1 MVKILGAAVAAIV
14 IALAG
19 FFGFQFYTQHRIA
32 GQIESSFEQIRAAG
46 GKASHGKVSFNLLS
60 RTVTVADIATQ
71 SAAQPPV
78 SVKIAS
84 ITASDVSQP
93 EATRFSA
100 DRIEAADVEIGA
112 AMASQ
117 PGSSVTY
124 KAPRIIVTEY
134 SGPAG
139 LPQQP
144 PSLSGTDLYRFAL
157 EQFAAINAGAVSIPS
172 IAGTMN
178 FGTALQDGGF
188 TYTGVEVQ
196 GIKEGKIAT
205 TKVNGFSFTATTLEK
220 GNAQKIAGD
229 LTNLAMLDFD
239 ATAIVATL
247 DPQRANDDR
256 YYRVYRQFSVGLRDH
271 VRARHAHAD
280 RGADRR

>member
-1 MVKILGAAVAAIV
+1 M
-14 IALAG
+14 
-19 FFGFQFYTQHRIA
+19 
-32 GQIESSFEQIRAAG
+32 
-46 GKASHGKVSFNLLS
+46 
-60 RTVTVADIATQ
+60 
-71 SAAQPPV
+71 
-78 SVKIAS
+78 
-84 ITASDVSQP
+84 
-93 EATRFSA
+93 RFSA

-178 FGTALQDGGF
+178 FGAALQDGGF

-280 RGADRR
+280 RWTDRR